1 MILSN
6 IGMPGIG
13 RNRETKKA
21 VENFWN
27 ENIGVAELLSVLKKV
42 RKNNYSLQYSRK
54 VKLIP
59 VFDTD
64 PYDRLLRHAVMFGA
78 ISSRFGSLKEIAT
91 NLGKYFS
98 IPRGSST
105 VQAAAMTKWFNTNYH
120 TVKPEIEVDFTLN
133 KNFVINHVKE
143 AVDWGYKIKLTLI
156 GPLTFLHYSTIKS
169 GKTFKEL
176 FHLIA
181 PLYKEIITTLSEEN
195 IEFIQIEEP
204 VLVFDHAKEYI
215 ELLKFFFKDIASVTD
230 KTKIILQTYFG
241 SISHIY
247 SELIKLP
254 ISGIGLDVADEEKNF
269 QCILEKG
276 LPDDKWLACGIVS
289 GRTPWITDLR
299 KSFDKLLS
307 ISEKVSFH
315 KLILQPSCSLMHL
328 PYTIADE
335 TELNDEIKS
344 YLAFGIER
352 LEELHILGEGLK
364 KGEAAIKDKIL
375 ENSKILNRKRTSSY
389 IINNSVR
396 AKINLLQKNDFRR
409 TKPRRER
416 YELQKK
422 ILKLPIFPTTT
433 IGSFPQTKD
442 LRKIRLDHKKKKVSR
457 KEYNGFLRA
466 RIKEWIDI
474 QEDIGL
480 DVLVHGEFERSDM
493 VAYFAEKLAGMTTIQ
508 GWVQSYGTRY
518 VQPPIIFGDVFRKK
532 PMTVEWT
539 TYAQSLT
546 TKFLKG
552 MLTGPITILNWSY
565 HRDDLSK
572 KEQVFQIALALREEI
587 SDLFEITIKIIQVDE
602 PAIREGLPLK
612 KSEWQDYLKWAID
625 AFLLATSAVPDDV
638 QIHTHMCFSDFKDI
652 INDINR
658 MDADV
663 ISIEDSKQGGLLT
676 ASLYDKAYDGAIGLG
691 VFDVHSPRV
700 PSVKEMK
707 AIPQKAAAV
716 VPKEMLWIN
725 PDCGLKTRGKEETIL
740 QLKNMVQAA
749 KELRS
754 SV

>member
-1 MILSN
+1 
-6 IGMPGIG
+6 MPGIG
-13 RNRETKKA
+13 KNRETKKA
-21 VENFWN
+21 VETFWN
-27 ENIGVAELLSVLKKV
+27 DNISTTELLSILKEV
-42 RKNNYSLQYSRK
+42 RKNNYSLQNSRK

-78 ISSRFGSLKEIAT
+78 ISARFDKLKEIAT
-91 NLGKYFS
+91 DPGKYFS

-105 VQAAAMTKWFNTNYH
+105 VQAASMTKWFNTNYH
-120 TVKPEIEVDFTLN
+120 SVKPEIEADFTLN
-133 KNFVINHVKE
+133 KNFVINHVQE
-143 AVDWGYKIKLTLI
+143 AVDWGYEVKPALI

-181 PLYKEIITTLSEEN
+181 PLYKEIIAALSEEK

-215 ELLKFFFKDIASVTD
+215 DLLKVFFKDISSVTN

-254 ISGIGLDVADEEKNF
+254 VSGIGLDVVDEEKNF
-269 QCILEKG
+269 QCILKMGWPE
-276 LPDDKWLACGIVS
+276 DKWLACGIVS
-289 GRTPWITDLR
+289 GRTPWITDLQ
-299 KSFDKLLS
+299 KNFDKLLS
-307 ISEKVSFH
+307 IAEKASFH

-344 YLAFGIER
+344 YLAFGLER
-352 LEELHILGEGLK
+352 LEELYTLGEGLK
-364 KGEAAIKDKIL
+364 KGESAIKDKIL
-375 ENSKILNRKRTSSY
+375 QNSEILKRKKTSSH

-396 AKINLLQKNDFRR
+396 AKINSLQENDFRR

-442 LRKIRLDHKKKKVSR
+442 LRKIRLNHKKQKISENEYKK
-457 KEYNGFLRA
+457 FLQA
-466 RIKEWIDI
+466 RIKEWVDI

-518 VQPPIIFGDVFRKK
+518 VRPPIIFGDVFRKE
-532 PMTVEWT
+532 PMTVEWIT
-539 TYAQSLT
+539 FAQSLT
-546 TKFLKG
+546 AKFLKG

-572 KEQVFQIALALREEI
+572 KEQAFQIALALRDEV
-587 SDLFEITIKIIQVDE
+587 SDIIKNVIKIIQVDE

-612 KSEWQDYLKWAID
+612 KSEWKDYLKWAID
-625 AFLLATSAVPDDV
+625 AFLLTTSAVPDDI

-663 ISIEDSKQGGLLT
+663 ISVEDSKQGGRLT
-676 ASLYDKAYDGAIGLG
+676 ASLYNGAYNGAIGLG

-707 AIPQKAAAV
+707 VIPQKAAAV

-725 PDCGLKTRGKEETIL
+725 PDCGLKTRGKEEAIM

-749 KELRS
+749 IELRNSMS
-754 SV
+754 S